1 MATVAA
7 PRIPD
12 EKLPELLEL
21 IGGSDSVELKLTVPE
36 GYGRSAA
43 AALGIDPL
51 DAHLRQVFFFDT
63 PDLALDSAGVVVR
76 ARRIQNA
83 KDDSVVKLRP
93 VVPADLPADLRR
105 AKGFK
110 VELDAMPG
118 GFVCSASFKARLGVG
133 HVRAAMVEGAP
144 VSRLFSKEQRE
155 FFAAH
160 APSGIALD
168 DLSVL
173 GPVLILKLK
182 YTPEDFKR
190 PLTVELWNYP
200 DGGRILELSTKAPPA
215 EAFQA
220 AAETRVFLTERG
232 VSLDGKQET
241 KTRTALEFF
250 AGELAGG

>member
-1 MATVAA
+1 MASVVA
-7 PRIPD
+7 PRLPD

-51 DAHLRQVFFFDT
+51 DAHLRQVYFFDT

-76 ARRIQNA
+76 ARRIQNG

-93 VVPADLPADLRR
+93 VVPADLPADVRR
-105 AKGFK
+105 SKGFK

-118 GFVCSASFKARLGVG
+118 GFVCSASFKARWGEG
-133 HVRAAMVEGAP
+133 HVKAAMVDGAP
-144 VSRLFSKEQRE
+144 VSRLFSKKQRR

-160 APSGIALD
+160 APDGIALD
-168 DLSVL
+168 DLSML

-182 YTPEDFKR
+182 YKPKGFGR

-200 DGGRILELSTKAPPA
+200 DGGRILELSTKAPPGEAFEALA
-215 EAFQA
+215 EA
-220 AAETRVFLTERG
+220 RGFLTERG
-232 VSLDGKQET
+232 ISLDGKQET

-250 AGELAGG
+250 SAELTGS

>member
-1 MATVAA
+1 MATVAT
-7 PRIPD
+7 PQLPD

-36 GYGRSAA
+36 DYGRSAA
-43 AALGIDPL
+43 AALGVDPL
-51 DAHLRQVFFFDT
+51 DAHLRQIFFFDT
-63 PDLALDSAGVVVR
+63 PDLALDAAGVVVR

-93 VVPADLPADLRR
+93 VVPADLPTEVRR

-118 GFVCSASFKARLGVG
+118 GFVCSASFKARLGAG
-133 HVRAAMVEGAP
+133 HVRETMLEGGP
-144 VSRLFSKEQRE
+144 VSRLFSKEQRK
-155 FFAAH
+155 FYAAH

-173 GPVLILKLK
+173 GPVMILKLK
-182 YTPEDFKR
+182 YTPEGFGR
-190 PLTVELWNYP
+190 PMTVELWTYP
-200 DGGRILELSTKAPPA
+200 DGARILELSTKASPG

-220 AAETRVFLTERG
+220 MAEGRVYLTERG

-250 AGELAGG
+250 AKELKGG